1 MTEFKTNVD
10 NEVHRKLAVD
20 LFNYT
25 WDLIEKND
33 RTAMENDW
41 MIHAAHA
48 SRFHWGIVGTPLH
61 WARGE
66 WQISRVYAIVGR
78 AEPALYHAQKSL
90 ELCIENNLGDF
101 DLGFAYEA
109 MARAYAV
116 QGNATERD
124 RYIELTRQTGE
135 RIAEESDKD
144 WLLKNVDTVESLSL
158 PRWE

>member
-1 MTEFKTNVD
+1 
-10 NEVHRKLAVD
+10 
-20 LFNYT
+20 
-25 WDLIEKND
+25 
-33 RTAMENDW
+33 
-41 MIHAAHA
+41 
-48 SRFHWGIVGTPLH
+48 
-61 WARGE
+61 
-66 WQISRVYAIVGR
+66 
-78 AEPALYHAQKSL
+78 
-90 ELCIENNLGDF
+90 
-101 DLGFAYEA
+101 LGFAYEA